1 MEIKGEEFIK
11 TVQIR
16 QEKDEIQK
24 RLEEIESHES
34 MSSQEPE
41 TAYEEEIMQTESEL
55 DDIMLQTPTPNNEN
69 NKKKYIVLGL
79 ILVVL
84 FLLTV
89 IVFRLLTNPSEE
101 NLADKDIQITQDKA
115 LGNDNIEQQYQKIIN
130 EKLQDI
136 KEQNRQTEIQEKSTK
151 TSLDLKSIEKE
162 EQKLP
167 APKKS
172 SESVKKAK
180 ELKEDIFG
188 IKDAKKVAATTPPA
202 KKSAPVTKTAPKK
215 DVNIFKNV
223 ETKKVAK
230 PTVAVKTPTTTAKGS
245 YIQIGAFSKSIDNK
259 YLDNLKTQGIKYI
272 FHKVTIKGVNYTKVL
287 VGPYSSKK
295 AAQNDLTNIK
305 TKLKLSSAYVL
316 SI

>member
-34 MSSQEPE
+34 IPSQEP
-41 TAYEEEIMQTESEL
+41 AAVYEEEIMQTESEL

-101 NLADKDIQITQDKA
+101 DIADKDIAITQDKA

-130 EKLQDI
+130 EKLQNI

-151 TSLDLKSIEKE
+151 NSLDLQAIEKE

-167 APKKS
+167 TPKKS
-172 SESVKKAK
+172 QESVKKSK

-188 IKDAKKVAATTPPA
+188 IKDGKKTTQPTAPV
-202 KKSAPVTKTAPKK
+202 KKSVPVTKTAPKK
-215 DVNIFKNV
+215 DVNIFKKV
-223 ETKKVAK
+223 ETKKVTKPKVAAK
-230 PTVAVKTPTTTAKGS
+230 KPTTTVKGS
-245 YIQIGAFSKSIDNK
+245 YIQIGAFSKTIDKK
-259 YLDNLKTQGIKYI
+259 YLDNLKAQKVNYI
-272 FHKVTIKGVNYTKVL
+272 FYKVNIKGVEYTKVL
-287 VGPYSSKK
+287 VGPYSTKK
-295 AAQNDLTNIK
+295 AAQNDLTKIK